1 MAKNPAQ
8 ARTMTPKK
16 AAEFLRENFSREEQ
30 LAELKAM
37 MTAGG
42 RVTTLAHGIA
52 VELRLIEHEDLEEVA
67 TQNLISKSVDLGG
80 GGYGAPTLKNA
91 NERSEFAGK
100 GPMFARMGSEEISV
114 SESRP
119 TEPTPTV
126 QHAEKDED

>member
-1 MAKNPAQ
+1 
-8 ARTMTPKK
+8 MTPKK

-37 MTAGG
+37 MNAGG

-52 VELRLIEHEDLEEVA
+52 VELRLIEHEDLEEVVS
-67 TQNLISKSVDLGG
+67 QNLISRSVDLGG
-80 GGYGAPTLKNA
+80 AGYGAPTMKNA

-119 TEPTPTV
+119 TEPTPTL
-126 QHAEKDED
+126 KDDDENG